1 MPEDHTGGP
10 MTHDHNHRTALRTAR
25 RRGPLVAFAATIAIV
40 AGACAPNPGGGF
52 DINVG
57 ATVPL
62 PPIVLNQGTH
72 LGDLLGCSIDVEFGV
87 SVVGAT
93 ATIPA
98 INVNPEA
105 GTVSVPVAVSLPA
118 ISLQLPTLGT
128 CLGSLGLGGIT
139 LPATANVLS
148 TLNLAT
154 MQLSIN
160 GSAAVTLDLG
170 FWQPVIV
177 IPISMV
183 VQL

>member
-1 MPEDHTGGP
+1 MEHTGS
-10 MTHDHNHRTALRTAR
+10 TRTVSRRAR

-40 AGACAPNPGGGF
+40 AGACAPNPNGGF
-52 DINVG
+52 DIAVG

-72 LGDLLGCSIDVEFGV
+72 LGDFLGCSIDVEFGV
-87 SVVGAT
+87 SVVGAS

-98 INVNPEA
+98 VNVNPGA
-105 GTVSVPVAVSLPA
+105 GTVSVPVSVYLPA
-118 ISLQLPTLGT
+118 INLQLPTLGT
-128 CLGSLGLGGIT
+128 CLGSLGLGGVT
-139 LPATANVLS
+139 LPATANIVS

-160 GSAAVTLDLG
+160 GSASVTLNLG
-170 FWQPVIV
+170 LWQPVIV